1 MSERRFTLCDH
12 IALTETAG
20 GAVLLNQRT
29 GQYWQLNATA
39 TLLARTLRRGAT
51 AAEAAAALA
60 AHHPAAADRA
70 AADVTAFLTTL
81 TEAGALTPARTG
93 KTP

>member
-1 MSERRFTLCDH
+1 MSERRFTLRDH

-39 TLLARTLRRGAT
+39 TLIARTFQRGAT
-51 AAEAAAALA
+51 ADEVAAALA
-60 AHHPAAADRA
+60 ARHPAAADRA
-70 AADVTAFLTTL
+70 AADVTAFLAAL
-81 TEAGALTPARTG
+81 TDAGALTPA
-93 KTP
+93 